1 MIYHI
6 AMILTLIG
14 ALNWGLIGV
23 TSMLGNRF
31 DLVEW
36 LSLDLL
42 NIPIIGDVV
51 YIVVGV
57 SAVVVLVM
65 MKNR

>member
-14 ALNWGLIGV
+14 ALNWGLVGV
-23 TSMLGNRF
+23 TSVLGNRF

-42 NIPIIGDVV
+42 NIPIIGDVI